1 MLTIFGFLHVCHNN
15 FCTFVAR
22 KSSPLGKPFLNVNK
36 RGKYLITKSLNKYD
50 NN

>member
-15 FCTFVAR
+15 FCTFVAQ
-22 KSSPLGKPFLNVNK
+22 KVSPWGKPFFSVNK